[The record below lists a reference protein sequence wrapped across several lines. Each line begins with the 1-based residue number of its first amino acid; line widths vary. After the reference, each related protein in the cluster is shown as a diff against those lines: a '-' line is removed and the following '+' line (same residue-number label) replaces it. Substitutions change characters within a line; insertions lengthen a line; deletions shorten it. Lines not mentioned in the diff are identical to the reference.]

1 MSERYPRTRARA
13 TAATAASL
21 LILVLGALP
30 SDAADSA
37 PRRFPDLSL
46 GQELILARGCAAC
59 HGILGPGRRQ
69 GPDLLR
75 VAREKGAPEVL
86 AAMWNHIPQMAGALL
101 EGERLPKFSG
111 SELRDVVGY
120 LNFINFLGDEGNAE
134 QGAAQLAERQCLGCH
149 DLERRGKIGPALV
162 DAQRSASP
170 VGLITDIWNDYP
182 SMSRALREK
191 GMRWFEWRGEF
202 LTDASRYLDRL
213 ASRETRTPLL
223 DQPDPQRGAV
233 AFARL
238 GCARC
243 HGPNHGAA
251 WVSLTRTLNRRS
263 AAESGA
269 ALLRHLP
276 VIEESRGSAPDGV
289 ELRPVSEG
297 EMADLLV
304 FLSLAG
310 TDLGGGDAG
319 RGKALFE
326 RLSCGKCHALP
337 GRKPGIGPDLKEI
350 PVAAGPYDA
359 AAMMLRHARDM
370 RTATELKEV
379 PWPRMEPDELL
390 DLYAFLSR
398 ERGREAKREE

>member
-1 MSERYPRTRARA
+1 M
-13 TAATAASL
+13 AASL
-21 LILVLGALP
+21 LFLVLGALP
-30 SDAADSA
+30 SAAADSA

-46 GQELILARGCAAC
+46 GQELILTRGCAVC

-101 EGERLPKFSG
+101 EGERLPEFSG

-134 QGAAQLAERQCLGCH
+134 QGAAQLAGRQCLGCH

-162 DAQRSASP
+162 DPGRSASP
-170 VGLITDIWNDYP
+170 VGLITDIWNNYP
-182 SMSRALREK
+182 GMSRALREK
-191 GMRWFEWRGEF
+191 GIRWFDWRGEF
-202 LTDASRYLDRL
+202 LTNASGYLGLL
-213 ASRETRTPLL
+213 ASREARTPLL
-223 DQPDPQRGAV
+223 DQPDPQRGA
-233 AFARL
+233 ARFARL

-276 VIEESRGSAPDGV
+276 AIEENRGSAPDGA
-289 ELRPVSEG
+289 ELRPLSEG
-297 EMADLLV
+297 AMADLLV

-310 TDLGGGDAG
+310 TDLRGGDPG
-319 RGKALFE
+319 KGKALFE

-337 GRKPGIGPDLKEI
+337 GQKPGIGPDLKDI
-350 PVAAGPYDA
+350 PEAAGPYEA

-370 RTATELKEV
+370 RTATELKDV

-398 ERGREAKREE
+398 ERGREAKREQ